1 MAGRATSG
9 GALGLAI
16 IAAMVMLFLGFLL
29 LLPLSAA
36 WDEDACITNGP
47 GRAPTS
53 QETSLWPPGTHC
65 SYPGPGGE
73 TTEVF
78 VDAGSWDPLKW
89 PALALLT
96 GAPLTLAAGLIA
108 SIRDLRSRTTPK
120 PPRRI
125 GGITS

>member
-16 IAAMVMLFLGFLL
+16 IAAMVMLFCGFLL

-36 WDEDACITNGP
+36 WDEDACIANGP
-47 GRAPTS
+47 GRAPAS
-53 QETSLWPPGTHC
+53 QETSLWPPGTDC
-65 SYPGPGGE
+65 SYPHPGGE
-73 TTEVF
+73 TTQVF

-89 PALALLT
+89 PALALLA
-96 GAPLTLAAGLIA
+96 GAPLTLAAGLVA
-108 SIRDLRSRTTPK
+108 SIRDLRSRTVPK
-120 PPRRI
+120 PSRRI